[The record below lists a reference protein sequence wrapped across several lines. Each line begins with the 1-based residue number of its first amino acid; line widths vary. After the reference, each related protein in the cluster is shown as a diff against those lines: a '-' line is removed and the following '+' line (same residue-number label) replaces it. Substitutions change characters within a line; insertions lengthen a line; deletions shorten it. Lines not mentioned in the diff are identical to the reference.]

1 MTHTK
6 ILGTGSYMPSHI
18 IRNQDL
24 EKIVDTSDAWI
35 TSRTGIKSR
44 PITVDENTSDLAFK
58 ASLKALEAA
67 NLTAENIDLIIVATI
82 TGDYVLPGVAQL
94 LQRKLGA
101 GMIPAFD
108 INAACSG
115 FVYALDIADKM
126 IQSEAYK
133 HILIVGADILSKIT
147 DFSDRNTCVL
157 FADGAGAMV
166 LGPSSK
172 KHIKAIETFSK
183 GDQELLLYM
192 DNYPLKK
199 NFKTPPQARPF
210 VKMQGSEVFKFAVW
224 AMPYALKKLSESS
237 DIALENIELIVAHQA
252 NERIIKHA
260 AKSLKIPMR
269 KMFMNIDKTGN
280 TSAASVPIAI
290 DEAVRSNR
298 LKPNQ
303 VFATVAFGGGL
314 TWGGAIIEY

>member
-6 ILGTGSYMPSHI
+6 ILGTGSYMPNHI
-18 IRNQDL
+18 ITNQDL

-35 TSRTGIKSR
+35 TSRTGIKNR
-44 PITVDENTSDLAFK
+44 PMTIDENTSDLAYQ
-58 ASLKALEAA
+58 AALKALES
-67 NLTAENIDLIIVATI
+67 TDISAEDLDLIIVATI

-101 GMIPAFD
+101 RMIPAFD

-115 FVYALDIADKM
+115 FIYALDIADKM
-126 IQSEAYK
+126 IQSEAYR

-166 LGPSSK
+166 LGPSK
-172 KHIKAIETFSK
+172 EKHIKAIQTFSK

-192 DNYPLKK
+192 DSYPLKK
-199 NFKTPPQARPF
+199 NFETPPQARPF
-210 VKMQGSEVFKFAVW
+210 VKMQGSDVFKFAVW
-224 AMPYALKKLSESS
+224 AMPYTLNKLSETSQ
-237 DIALENIELIVAHQA
+237 IALDDLELIVAHQA
-252 NERIIKHA
+252 NERIIRYA
-260 AKSLKIPMR
+260 AKSLKIPMD
-269 KMFMNIDKTGN
+269 KMFMNIGKTGN

-290 DEAVRSNR
+290 DEAVQSNR
-298 LKPNQ
+298 LRRNQ
-303 VFATVAFGGGL
+303 VFGTVAFGGGL
-314 TWGGAIIEY
+314 TWGGAIIKY